1 MGNTTG
7 SRKKKAIRGA
17 WKLGMVLAGNT
28 LYALGVT
35 LFLLPSGLIT
45 GGTTGL
51 GLVAEHFFHVPQMCI
66 RDSWR
71 AWELCCGPV

>member
-7 SRKKKAIRGA
+7 SRKEKAIRGA

-51 GLVAEHFFHVPQMCI
+51 GAGGGALFSTCPCPPLWPCSTF
-66 RDSWR
+66 
-71 AWELCCGPV
+71 

>member
-35 LFLLPSGLIT
+35 LFLLPLHRTFNIHSRKEIAL
-45 GGTTGL
+45 
-51 GLVAEHFFHVPQMCI
+51 
-66 RDSWR
+66 
-71 AWELCCGPV
+71 